1 MLNSRNSSFLQQGE
15 RAISKTLSCS
25 CRIFL
30 PPHRVGHAQNNNKHP
45 KDKKKIAQKGNNLFT
60 TAAGVHVPSTGKWWL
75 LETWE
80 YSEGAAELH
89 LQDIKY
95 QLRVE
100 RFFIVR
106 CLNRTSGW
114 QLPCPVITIGT
125 KPPLFLTA
133 KTHNSWVQ
141 CNFFSAFIRILF
153 WYHLG
158 LWHWSALSSHSKPV
172 AVPFGE
178 ALFCPGN
185 PLPEPCSSFLVLP
198 WKATSL
204 SLLRWQPQWNA
215 VQAAE
220 EELQQKTSVC
230 FQGKQIFG
238 VLTGSDK
245 GKRDSAEAKA
255 QTVCLLPLMEG

>member
-30 PPHRVGHAQNNNKHP
+30 PPHRVRHAQNNNKHP
-45 KDKKKIAQKGNNLFT
+45 KDKKKIAQKGNTLFT
-60 TAAGVHVPSTGKWWL
+60 TAAGVHVPSTGKWWF

-80 YSEGAAELH
+80 CSEGAAELH

-100 RFFIVR
+100 RFFIMR
-106 CLNRTSGW
+106 CLNRTSGL

-141 CNFFSAFIRILF
+141 CNFFSAFIRSSSDTTWAYDTGLPCHPTANQLLYLLGKLFSVLATLFQSRALLF
-153 WYHLG
+153 WCCPERQLLSPSCGGSPSETLFRLQRRSYSRKLVFVSKVSKSSEFWLG
-158 LWHWSALSSHSKPV
+158 TTK
-172 AVPFGE
+172 GKE
-178 ALFCPGN
+178 
-185 PLPEPCSSFLVLP
+185 
-198 WKATSL
+198 T
-204 SLLRWQPQWNA
+204 LRRQRHK
-215 VQAAE
+215 
-220 EELQQKTSVC
+220 LCVC
-230 FQGKQIFG
+230 F
-238 VLTGSDK
+238 
-245 GKRDSAEAKA
+245 
-255 QTVCLLPLMEG
+255 PL